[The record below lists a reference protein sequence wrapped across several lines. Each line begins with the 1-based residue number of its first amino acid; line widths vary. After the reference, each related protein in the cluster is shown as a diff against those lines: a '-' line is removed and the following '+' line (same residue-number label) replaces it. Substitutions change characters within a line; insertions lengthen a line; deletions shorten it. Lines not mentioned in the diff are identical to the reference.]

1 MAGYVGFL
9 NRMKTSASWEVQ
21 IISEVVSR
29 DAGSVTG
36 KNIINMRQEFKIDP
50 RRMTSKE
57 LRMRY
62 RGAEMPPGE
71 SWKLELLRE
80 MLEDRQKRLED
91 GEEGEDLKLLQFYID
106 MLVEI

>member
-1 MAGYVGFL
+1 
-9 NRMKTSASWEVQ
+9 MKTSASWEVR

-29 DAGSVTG
+29 DGSVTG

-57 LRMRY
+57 LRMRF

-71 SWKLELLRE
+71 S
-80 MLEDRQKRLED
+80 
-91 GEEGEDLKLLQFYID
+91 
-106 MLVEI
+106 